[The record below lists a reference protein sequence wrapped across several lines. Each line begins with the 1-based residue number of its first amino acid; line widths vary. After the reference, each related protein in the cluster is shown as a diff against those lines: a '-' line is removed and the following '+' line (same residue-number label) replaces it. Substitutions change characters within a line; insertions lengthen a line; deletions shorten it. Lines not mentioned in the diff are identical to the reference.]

1 MPWDS
6 IVAKDPII
14 EFTPF
19 LLGLHF
25 PRCIACKH
33 FYQQISA
40 IKWIYALKHLNG
52 KIYAEKGIQ
61 NLSVKHLKQYFEKVG
76 LTFRQQMT

>member
-6 IVAKDPII
+6 IVARKDPII

-19 LLGLHF
+19 FGGLHF

-33 FYQQISA
+33 FYEQISA
-40 IKWIYALKHLNG
+40 IKWICALKHLND
-52 KIYAEKGIQ
+52 KIYTEKGIQ
-61 NLSVKHLKQYFEKVG
+61 NLSLKHLK
-76 LTFRQQMT
+76 TIS